1 MRISDWS
8 SDVLFRSLRLAV
20 VAGEPAP
27 VRCHKIVSFR
37 FGYRC
42 KVVFPIIGKN
52 PRRAFLVKPQE
63 LFAPGGEDAAHYHFA
78 DALRM
83 FLAVSQSQRRT
94 PRTAKDHQLF
104 GFQDV
109 GAQSLDVAHRSEEH
123 TSELQSLMRISY

>member
-78 DALRM
+78 GSDERRVGKEC
-83 FLAVSQSQRRT
+83 VS
-94 PRTAKDHQLF
+94 PC
-104 GFQDV
+104 
-109 GAQSLDVAHRSEEH
+109 RSRW
-123 TSELQSLMRISY
+123 SPYP

>member
-63 LFAPGGEDAAHYHFA
+63 LFATGGEDAAHYHFA
-78 DALRM
+78 DAPRM
-83 FLAVSQSQRRT
+83 FLAVSPSHGRT
-94 PRTAKDHQLF
+94 HRTANNHQLF
-104 GFQDV
+104 AFLYV
-109 GAQSLDVAHRSEEH
+109 GGQILA
-123 TSELQSLMRISY
+123 